1 MKSGTAL
8 CVDCRAGEMRLP
20 GRSGVALFIRSG
32 LLLDDEGAPRLSADV
47 GLLTPTAWVAVL
59 HQPVVPG
66 LGLRLSEFLV
76 QATEGAATLR
86 EDALGLHLDAAPADG
101 DVEIRIT
108 TFSEPEPRSV
118 SMMTSQAALL
128 RASRDALTLDATTP
142 EGD

>member
-8 CVDCRAGEMRLP
+8 CADCRAGEFRLP

-32 LLLDDEGAPRLSADV
+32 LLLDDEGEPRLCADV

-59 HQPVVPG
+59 QQPVVPG
-66 LGLRLSEFLV
+66 LGRRLSEFLIS
-76 QATEGAATLR
+76 AADGAGSLR
-86 EDALGLHLDAAPADG
+86 EDALGLHLDAAQADE
-101 DVEIRIT
+101 DIEIRIS

-128 RASRDALTLDATTP
+128 RASRDALTLDSTSP

>member
-8 CVDCRAGEMRLP
+8 CTDCRAGEFRLP

-32 LLLDDEGAPRLSADV
+32 LMLDDQGAPRLCADV

-59 HQPVVPG
+59 QQPVVPG
-66 LGLRLSEFLV
+66 LGRRLSDYLV
-76 QATEGAATLR
+76 QAAEGPASLR
-86 EDALGLHLDAAPADG
+86 EDSLGLHLDAAQADG
-101 DVEIRIT
+101 DIEIRIT
-108 TFSEPEPRSV
+108 SFSEPEPRSV